1 MLDPLLFLQGSKS
14 ELSLQKSVKQPSPII
29 QNRLA
34 QQKMGYKGREMW
46 KTNFAER
53 LKYTDLSEE
62 NVSVELTS
70 SSYRDKFY
78 YLLCFEESEHIC
90 LLSEK

>member
-1 MLDPLLFLQGSKS
+1 MQQTSGNKKIG
-14 ELSLQKSVKQPSPII
+14 QKTTD
-29 QNRLA
+29 
-34 QQKMGYKGREMW
+34 YKGREMW
-46 KTNFAER
+46 KIKFTER
-53 LKYTDLSEE
+53 LKNTELLEE
-62 NVSVELTS
+62 NIAVDLTS

>member
-1 MLDPLLFLQGSKS
+1 MD
-14 ELSLQKSVKQPSPII
+14 
-29 QNRLA
+29 
-34 QQKMGYKGREMW
+34 YKGREIW
-46 KTNFAER
+46 KTNFIER
-53 LKYTDLSEE
+53 LKYTELSEE

-70 SSYRDKFY
+70 SNYRDKFY

>member
-1 MLDPLLFLQGSKS
+1 M
-14 ELSLQKSVKQPSPII
+14 KQPFPII
-29 QNRLA
+29 QKRLA
-34 QQKMGYKGREMW
+34 QQKMDYKGREMW
-46 KTNFAER
+46 KTNFRER
-53 LKYTDLSEE
+53 LKYTELSEE

-70 SSYRDKFY
+70 SNYRDKFY